1 MKKEEI
7 IEQLFRI
14 AEPEPWEPEI
24 TSKARDALYSA
35 AGIVAKERKRER
47 DIDEYIDEY
56 IAHDIWAT
64 NEAAKKY
71 SAAVCKK
78 NLVDSIGVPALL
90 EQTAEECT
98 ELAQACLK
106 YARYLRAE
114 NKVHRPFVNIQA
126 NFNEEIADVSVCID
140 ELGKA
145 GMLDLDEI
153 ERIKE
158 YKLKR
163 MKERMVEDSQ

>member
-7 IEQLFRI
+7 IEQLFRM
-14 AEPEPWEPEI
+14 AEPEPWETEI
-24 TSKARDALYSA
+24 TSKAREALYSA
-35 AGIVAKERKRER
+35 AAIVAKERDRER
-47 DIDEYIDEY
+47 AIDEY

-64 NEAAKKY
+64 NEAVKNY
-71 SAAVCKK
+71 SAGIRKK
-78 NLVDSIGVPALL
+78 ELLVDAIGKPALL

-106 YARYLRAE
+106 YARYLRGE
-114 NKVHRPFVNIQA
+114 NKVHRSFAGIRA

-163 MKERMVEDSQ
+163 MKERMAKDSQ

>member
-1 MKKEEI
+1 MTKKEI
-7 IEQLFRI
+7 INQLFRI

-35 AGIVAKERKRER
+35 IDIVDKERERER
-47 DIDEYIDEY
+47 VIDEYIV
-56 IAHDIWAT
+56 HDIWAT

-71 SAAVCKK
+71 SAAVHKK
-78 NLVDSIGVPALL
+78 NLCDMIGTPALL

-106 YARYLRAE
+106 YARYLRGE
-114 NKVHRPFVNIQA
+114 NKVHRPFANIQA

-163 MKERMVEDSQ
+163 MKEQMAKDSQ

>member
-24 TSKARDALYSA
+24 ILKAREALYSA
-35 AGIVAKERKRER
+35 IDAIELTDEEKKYLKNDIKETKKACRRIRVANHSAGIRKKEL
-47 DIDEYIDEY
+47 
-56 IAHDIWAT
+56 
-64 NEAAKKY
+64 
-71 SAAVCKK
+71 
-78 NLVDSIGVPALL
+78 LVDAIGKPALL

-163 MKERMVEDSQ
+163 MKERMAKDSQ

>member
-1 MKKEEI
+1 MTKKEI
-7 IEQLFRI
+7 INQLFRI

-24 TSKARDALYSA
+24 TSKARDDLYFAIDAIELTDEEDRYLKNDIKEIKKACRRIRVTNHS
-35 AGIVAKERKRER
+35 AGIRKKEL
-47 DIDEYIDEY
+47 
-56 IAHDIWAT
+56 
-64 NEAAKKY
+64 
-71 SAAVCKK
+71 
-78 NLVDSIGVPALL
+78 LVDAIGKPALL

-106 YARYLRAE
+106 YARYLRGE
-114 NKVHRPFVNIQA
+114 NKVHRPFANIQA

-163 MKERMVEDSQ
+163 MKERMAKDSQ

>member
-1 MKKEEI
+1 MTKKEI
-7 IEQLFRI
+7 IDQLFRI

-24 TSKARDALYSA
+24 ASKARDALYFAIDAIDLTEEEEKYLKNDIKETKKACRRIRVTNHS
-35 AGIVAKERKRER
+35 AGIRKKEL
-47 DIDEYIDEY
+47 
-56 IAHDIWAT
+56 
-64 NEAAKKY
+64 
-71 SAAVCKK
+71 
-78 NLVDSIGVPALL
+78 LVDAIGKPALL

-106 YARYLRAE
+106 YARYLRGE

-163 MKERMVEDSQ
+163 MKERIAEDLQ

>member
-7 IEQLFRI
+7 IEQLFRM
-14 AEPEPWEPEI
+14 AEAEPWETEI
-24 TSKARDALYSA
+24 TSKAREALYSA
-35 AGIVAKERKRER
+35 IDIVDKERERER
-47 DIDEYIDEY
+47 VIDEY

-71 SAAVCKK
+71 SAAVRKK
-78 NLVDSIGVPALL
+78 NLCDMIGTPALL

-114 NKVHRPFVNIQA
+114 NKVHKPLHTIKA
-126 NFNEEIADVSVCID
+126 NFNEELADVAICIE

-145 GMLDLDEI
+145 RMINYDELNPI
-153 ERIKE
+153 RD
-158 YKLKR
+158 YKRER
-163 MKERMVEDSQ
+163 MKRRLAKDSQ

>member
-1 MKKEEI
+1 MTKKEI
-7 IEQLFRI
+7 IDQLFRM
-14 AEPEPWEPEI
+14 AEPEPWEPAI
-24 TSKARDALYSA
+24 TSEARDALYSA
-35 AGIVAKERKRER
+35 IDAIELTDEEEKYLKNDIKETRKAYRRIRVTNHSAGI
-47 DIDEYIDEY
+47 
-56 IAHDIWAT
+56 
-64 NEAAKKY
+64 
-71 SAAVCKK
+71 CKK
-78 NLVDSIGVPALL
+78 ELLVDAIGKPALL

-106 YARYLRAE
+106 YARHLRAE
-114 NKVHRPFVNIQA
+114 NKVHKPFADIKA
-126 NFNEEIADVSVCID
+126 NFNEEIADLSVCID

-163 MKERMVEDSQ
+163 MKERMAKDSQ

>member
-1 MKKEEI
+1 MTKKEI
-7 IEQLFRI
+7 VEQLFRL

-24 TSKARDALYSA
+24 TSETRSALYSA
-35 AGIVAKERKRER
+35 IDIIEPTDEEEKYLKNDIKETKKACRRIRVANHSAGIRKKEL
-47 DIDEYIDEY
+47 
-56 IAHDIWAT
+56 
-64 NEAAKKY
+64 
-71 SAAVCKK
+71 
-78 NLVDSIGVPALL
+78 LVDAIGAPAML

-114 NKVHRPFVNIQA
+114 NKVHRSFVNIKA

-153 ERIKE
+153 EWIKK

-163 MKERMVEDSQ
+163 MKERMAKDSR

>member
-1 MKKEEI
+1 MTKKEI
-7 IEQLFRI
+7 IDQLFRI

-24 TSKARDALYSA
+24 TSKAREALYSA
-35 AGIVAKERKRER
+35 IDAIDLTDEEDRYLKNDIKETKKACRRIRVTNYSAGIRKKEL
-47 DIDEYIDEY
+47 
-56 IAHDIWAT
+56 
-64 NEAAKKY
+64 
-71 SAAVCKK
+71 
-78 NLVDSIGVPALL
+78 LVDAIGKPALL

-106 YARYLRAE
+106 YARYLRGE
-114 NKVHRPFVNIQA
+114 NKVHRPFAGIQA

-153 ERIKE
+153 EQIKE

-163 MKERMVEDSQ
+163 MKERMAKDSQ

>member
-1 MKKEEI
+1 MAEE
-7 IEQLFRI
+7 
-14 AEPEPWEPEI
+14 EPWESEI
-24 TSKARDALYSA
+24 TSKAREALYSA
-35 AGIVAKERKRER
+35 IDAIDLTDEEEKYLKNDIKEAKKACRRIRVTNHSAGIRKKEL
-47 DIDEYIDEY
+47 
-56 IAHDIWAT
+56 
-64 NEAAKKY
+64 
-71 SAAVCKK
+71 
-78 NLVDSIGVPALL
+78 LVDVIGTPALL

-106 YARYLRAE
+106 YARYLRGE

-163 MKERMVEDSQ
+163 MKERMDLDSQ

>member
-7 IEQLFRI
+7 IEQLFRM
-14 AEPEPWEPEI
+14 AEPEPWEPALS
-24 TSKARDALYSA
+24 TKARDALYSA
-35 AGIVAKERKRER
+35 IDIVDKERERER
-47 DIDEYIDEY
+47 VIDEY

-64 NEAAKKY
+64 NEAVKNY
-71 SAAVCKK
+71 SAGIRKK
-78 NLVDSIGVPALL
+78 ELLVDAIGKPALL

-106 YARYLRAE
+106 YARYLRGE
-114 NKVHRPFVNIQA
+114 NKVHRSFANIQA

-163 MKERMVEDSQ
+163 MKERMAKDSQ

>member
-7 IEQLFRI
+7 IEQLFRM
-14 AEPEPWEPEI
+14 AEPEPWEPALS
-24 TSKARDALYSA
+24 TKARDALYSA
-35 AGIVAKERKRER
+35 AAIVAKERDRER
-47 DIDEYIDEY
+47 AIDEY

-64 NEAAKKY
+64 NEAFKNY
-71 SAAVCKK
+71 SAGIRKK
-78 NLVDSIGVPALL
+78 ELLVDAIGKPALL

-114 NKVHRPFVNIQA
+114 NKVHKPLHTIKA
-126 NFNEEIADVSVCID
+126 NFNEELADVAICIE

-145 GMLDLDEI
+145 RMINYDELNPI
-153 ERIKE
+153 RD
-158 YKLKR
+158 YKRER
-163 MKERMVEDSQ
+163 MKRRLAKDSQ

>member
-7 IEQLFRI
+7 IERLIRM
-14 AEPEPWEPEI
+14 AEAEPWES
-24 TSKARDALYSA
+24 TKTRDALYSA
-35 AGIVAKERKRER
+35 VEIVAKERKRER
-47 DIDEYIDEY
+47 DIEEY

-114 NKVHRPFVNIQA
+114 NKVHRPLADIQA
-126 NFNEEIADVSVCID
+126 NFFEELIDVMICID
-140 ELGKA
+140 ELEAA
-145 GMLDLDEI
+145 GMIDHDEI

-163 MKERMVEDSQ
+163 MKERMAEDLR